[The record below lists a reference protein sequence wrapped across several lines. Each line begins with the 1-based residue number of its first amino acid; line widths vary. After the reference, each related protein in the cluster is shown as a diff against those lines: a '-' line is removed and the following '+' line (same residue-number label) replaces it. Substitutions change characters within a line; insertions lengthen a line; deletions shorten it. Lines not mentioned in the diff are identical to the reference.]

1 LIAVIFML
9 GSGRT
14 QRREVTAMINL
25 LIIMGAFAVALRMVW
40 PLARIVV
47 SMLTKL
53 AGFAFVMALGII
65 LAIAVLSHGA
75 VI

>member
-1 LIAVIFML
+1 
-9 GSGRT
+9 
-14 QRREVTAMINL
+14 MINL

-40 PLARIVV
+40 PLAQIMI
-47 SMLTKL
+47 SMLAKL

-65 LAIAVLSHGA
+65 LAMAILSHGA

>member
-1 LIAVIFML
+1 
-9 GSGRT
+9 
-14 QRREVTAMINL
+14 MINL
-25 LIIMGAFAVALRMVW
+25 LIITGAFAVALRMVW

-65 LAIAVLSHGA
+65 LAIAVVSHGA

>member
-1 LIAVIFML
+1 ML
-9 GSGRT
+9 
-14 QRREVTAMINL
+14 A
-25 LIIMGAFAVALRMVW
+25 
-40 PLARIVV
+40 
-47 SMLTKL
+47 KL